1 METYNE
7 RLARVQARFDDFKIS
22 IFNATGN
29 LGIWTQVIGQALIPV
44 AQLAPLIMGVGKA
57 MIWLKSVN
65 FASAFTTATSA
76 IKRNILALVGLNGG
90 LTVTGG
96 FVQVFKSLTVS
107 ACRQISVAIMNIPI
121 VGWIAAIITAVLAV
135 IQLIVKGI
143 QALWDKCKGFRVF
156 VFTVWE
162 LIKSIFSQ
170 IGDAIMG
177 VVRKIGS
184 FFSNVFNK
192 VKEVFVK
199 IRDWISGIVQ
209 SIVAKISTICEPLV
223 KAFRKAVDAIGGFFS
238 NIINW
243 VRDKFNAVIDWFIG
257 IYNKIAKAIGWDEI
271 KARGQAAADVSWA
284 KDHPENDSPNTTP
297 AGGVPDA
304 PDATPNPIASNIG
317 GIGGSAESS
326 DRIKNINITIDSL
339 VGSLTIETTNMQES
353 KERIK
358 DIVVEALLGAV
369 NDVNLAM

>member
-96 FVQVFKSLTVS
+96 FVQVFKSVAVS

-143 QALWDKCKGFRVF
+143 QTLWDKCKGFRVF
-156 VFTVWE
+156 VFTAWE
-162 LIKSIFSQ
+162 LIKSIFSK

-177 VVRKIGS
+177 VVSKIGS
-184 FFSNVFNK
+184 FFSNIFNK

-223 KAFRKAVDAIGGFFS
+223 KAFRKAIDAIGGFFS

-243 VRDKFNAVIDWFIG
+243 VRDKFNAVINWFIG

-271 KARGQAAADVSWA
+271 KARGQAAADASWA
-284 KDHPENDSPNTTP
+284 KDHPENDTPTNDPTGVPNTPITP
-297 AGGVPDA
+297 D
-304 PDATPNPIASNIG
+304 TNPIATNLG
-317 GIGGSAESS
+317 GIGGSADSS

-339 VGSLTIETTNMQES
+339 VGQLTIETTNMHES
-353 KERIK
+353 AERIK
-358 DIVVEALLGAV
+358 DMITEALLGAV
-369 NDVNLAM
+369 NDVNLAV